1 MPRFFFHT
9 QDGVCVRDE
18 DGEILKDARA
28 ARSEALAVL
37 GEILR
42 YQGEEF
48 FETGK
53 FSVIVTDEARA
64 GVVTLTASVQLDA
77 TVEEGAG

>member
-9 QDGVCVRDE
+9 QDGICVRDE
-18 DGEILKDARA
+18 DGEVLKDARA
-28 ARSEALAVL
+28 ARSEALAVF

-42 YQGEEF
+42 YQGKEF

-53 FSVIVTDEARA
+53 FSVIVTDEAKA
-64 GVVTLTASVQLDA
+64 GVFTLTASIQLD
-77 TVEEGAG
+77 TTGEGGTG